1 MAKPKTSEII
11 VGLDIGTTKIACIA
25 GEVTEDGVDIIGIG
39 TAPSKG
45 LRRGY
50 VVNIDATVASIQQAV
65 DEAEN
70 MAGCEITTVY
80 AAISGAHVRG
90 LNSHGIVAVKDKE
103 VREADI
109 ARVIDAAKA
118 VAIPMDREVLHVLPQ
133 QYVVDDQDGIRDP
146 LGMAGVRLEAKVH
159 IVTTAVASAQN
170 VIKCANRCNLQVAD
184 IVLESLASSQAVL
197 EDDEKEL
204 GVALIDIGGGTCD
217 VMVYADGAIVH
228 TSVLPLGGGHIT
240 NDIATVLRTPLD
252 SAEKIKRKY
261 GCAWRGHVDDSEMME
276 VPSVGGRGPR
286 VIPRMGLVEVIE
298 PRVEEIFEH
307 VKKELMR
314 YRVLRRPRR
323 RARAHRRSDRDG
335 RRDRDRRARAQPAHA
350 ARRADEDRRPRRC
363 GPLARVLDGRRPG
376 HVRCRSEQRGEG
388 PVARPRRPARA
399 VQARVRPARRDVLS
413 RRARRT
419 PLVTGDRRSA
429 DRGRARAARHRCP
442 APGCGP

>member
-1 MAKPKTSEII
+1 MAKLKSSEII
-11 VGLDIGTTKIACIA
+11 VGLDIGTTKIACIV

-39 TAPSKG
+39 SAPSKG

-50 VVNIDATVASIQQAV
+50 VVNIDATVSSIQQAV

-90 LNSHGIVAVKDKE
+90 LNSNGIVAVKDKE
-103 VREADI
+103 VRDADI
-109 ARVIDAAKA
+109 ARVIDQAKA

-204 GVALIDIGGGTCD
+204 GVAVIDLGGGTCD
-217 VMVYADGAIVH
+217 IMVYADGAIVH
-228 TSVLPLGGGHIT
+228 TSVLPLGGGHVT

-252 SAEKIKRKY
+252 SAERMKKKY
-261 GCAWRGHVDDSEMME
+261 GCAWRGLVNANDKME

-286 VIPRMGLVEVIE
+286 VIPRMELVEVIE
-298 PRVEEIFEH
+298 PRIEEIFEH

-314 YRVLRRPRR
+314 TGFY
-323 RARAHRRSDRDG
+323 DG
-335 RRDRDRRARAQPAHA
+335 LA
-350 ARRADEDRRPRRC
+350 AGLVITGGATAME
-363 GPLARVLDGRRPG
+363 GVTEIAEQVLDLPVRRGSPTRIGGLVDVVRSPAYSTGVGLVMFGAAQGKMIQLPSRFDDRPG
-376 HVRCRSEQRGEG
+376 MFK
-388 PVARPRRPARA
+388 RA
-399 VQARVRPARRDVLS
+399 WS
-413 RRARRT
+413 RLAEMF
-419 PLVTGDRRSA
+419 
-429 DRGRARAARHRCP
+429 
-442 APGCGP
+442 

>member
-25 GEVTEDGVDIIGIG
+25 GEVTDDGVDIIGIC

-45 LRRGY
+45 LRRGA
-50 VVNIDATVASIQQAV
+50 VVNIDATVMSIQQAV

-80 AAISGAHVRG
+80 AAISGASVRG

-103 VREADI
+103 VRESDI

-118 VAIPMDREVLHVLPQ
+118 VAIPMDREVMHVLPQ

-159 IVTTAVASAQN
+159 IVTTALASAQN
-170 VIKCANRCNLQVAD
+170 VIKCANRCNLQVSD

-197 EDDEKEL
+197 EEDEKEL
-204 GVALIDIGGGTCD
+204 GVALVDIGGGTCD
-217 VMVYADGAIVH
+217 IMVYSDGAIVH
-228 TSVLPLGGGHIT
+228 TSVLPLGGGHVT

-261 GCAWRGHVDDSEMME
+261 GCAWRGSVEDGETME

-286 VIPRMGLVEVIE
+286 LIPRMQLAAVIE
-298 PRVEEIFEH
+298 PRIEEIFEH

-314 YRVLRRPRR
+314 CGFYDGLAAGLVLTGGATAMDGITEVAEQVLGLPTRRGMPTKIGGLVDVVRSPAYSTGVGLVMFGASQG
-323 RARAHRRSDRDG
+323 RADSP
-335 RRDRDRRARAQPAHA
+335 RDRDEA
-350 ARRADEDRRPRRC
+350 
-363 GPLARVLDGRRPG
+363 RPG
-376 HVRCRSEQRGEG
+376 MFK
-388 PVARPRRPARA
+388 RA
-399 VQARVRPARRDVLS
+399 WS
-413 RRARRT
+413 RLAEIF
-419 PLVTGDRRSA
+419 
-429 DRGRARAARHRCP
+429 
-442 APGCGP
+442 

>member
-1 MAKPKTSEII
+1 MAKAKTSEII

-25 GEVTEDGVDIIGIG
+25 GEVTEDGIDIIGIG

-103 VREADI
+103 VRESDI
-109 ARVIDAAKA
+109 GRVIEAAKA

-184 IVLESLASSQAVL
+184 IVLELLASALAVL

-204 GVALIDIGGGTCD
+204 GVATQPLLSGPH
-217 VMVYADGAIVH
+217 DGPAAGAALPVFAI
-228 TSVLPLGGGHIT
+228 SL
-240 NDIATVLRTPLD
+240 
-252 SAEKIKRKY
+252 
-261 GCAWRGHVDDSEMME
+261 
-276 VPSVGGRGPR
+276 
-286 VIPRMGLVEVIE
+286 
-298 PRVEEIFEH
+298 
-307 VKKELMR
+307 
-314 YRVLRRPRR
+314 
-323 RARAHRRSDRDG
+323 
-335 RRDRDRRARAQPAHA
+335 
-350 ARRADEDRRPRRC
+350 
-363 GPLARVLDGRRPG
+363 
-376 HVRCRSEQRGEG
+376 
-388 PVARPRRPARA
+388 
-399 VQARVRPARRDVLS
+399 
-413 RRARRT
+413 
-419 PLVTGDRRSA
+419 
-429 DRGRARAARHRCP
+429 
-442 APGCGP
+442 

>member
-1 MAKPKTSEII
+1 MAKPKSNEII

-50 VVNIDATVASIQQAV
+50 VVNIDATVSSIQQAV

-70 MAGCEITTVY
+70 MAGCEISSVY

-103 VREADI
+103 VRESDI
-109 ARVIDAAKA
+109 ARVIEQAKA

-159 IVTTAVASAQN
+159 MVTTAVASAQN

-184 IVLESLASSQAVL
+184 IVLESLASAQAVL

-217 VMVYADGAIVH
+217 VMVYCDGAIVH

-261 GCAWRGHVDDSEMME
+261 GCAWRGHVDDSETME

-286 VIPRMGLVEVIE
+286 VLPRMQLVEVIE

-314 YRVLRRPRR
+314 SGYYDSLGGGIVLTGGATAMDGVCDVAENTLGLPTRRGVPTKIGGLVDVV
-323 RARAHRRSDRDG
+323 RSPAYATGVGLVMFGADHG
-335 RRDRDRRARAQPAHA
+335 TRAQLPS
-350 ARRADEDRRPRRC
+350 RDTD
-363 GPLARVLDGRRPG
+363 RPG
-376 HVRCRSEQRGEG
+376 LFK
-388 PVARPRRPARA
+388 RA
-399 VQARVRPARRDVLS
+399 W
-413 RRARRT
+413 
-419 PLVTGDRRSA
+419 
-429 DRGRARAARHRCP
+429 GRLAEMF
-442 APGCGP
+442 

>member
-1 MAKPKTSEII
+1 MAKPKNSEII

-50 VVNIDATVASIQQAV
+50 VVNIDATVSSIQQAV

-70 MAGCEITTVY
+70 MAGCEISTVY

-103 VREADI
+103 VRDADI

-184 IVLESLASSQAVL
+184 IVLESLASAQAVL
-197 EDDEKEL
+197 EEDEKEL

-217 VMVYADGAIVH
+217 LMVYCDGAIVH

-252 SAEKIKRKY
+252 SAEKIKKKY
-261 GCAWRGHVDDSEMME
+261 GCAWRGHVEDSDQME

-286 VIPRMGLVEVIE
+286 VLQRMKLVEVIE

-314 YRVLRRPRR
+314 CGYYDSLAAGVVLTGGATAMDGVCEVADNVLGLPTRRPPTR
-323 RARAHRRSDRDG
+323 RA
-335 RRDRDRRARAQPAHA
+335 
-350 ARRADEDRRPRRC
+350 
-363 GPLARVLDGRRPG
+363 
-376 HVRCRSEQRGEG
+376 
-388 PVARPRRPARA
+388 
-399 VQARVRPARRDVLS
+399 
-413 RRARRT
+413 
-419 PLVTGDRRSA
+419 SA
-429 DRGRARAARHRCP
+429 S
-442 APGCGP
+442 

>member
-1 MAKPKTSEII
+1 MSKSKSTEII

-25 GEVTEDGVDIIGIG
+25 GEVTEDGIDIIGIG

-45 LRRGY
+45 MRRGN

-70 MAGCEITTVY
+70 MAGCEISTVY
-80 AAISGAHVRG
+80 AAISGPHVRG

-109 ARVIDAAKA
+109 ARVIEAAKA

-159 IVTTAVASAQN
+159 IVTAPVASAQN
-170 VIKCANRCNLQVAD
+170 VVKCANRCNLQVAD
-184 IVLESLASSQAVL
+184 IVLESYSSSLAVL

-204 GVALIDIGGGTCD
+204 GVALVDIGGGTCD
-217 VMVYADGAIVH
+217 LMVYSDGAIVH
-228 TSVLPLGGGHIT
+228 TAVLPLGGGHVT

-252 SAEKIKRKY
+252 AAEKIKRKY
-261 GCAWRGHVDDSEMME
+261 GCAWRGHIDDNETME

-286 VIPRMGLVEVIE
+286 VLPRLKLVEVIE

-314 YRVLRRPRR
+314 CGYF
-323 RARAHRRSDRDG
+323 DG
-335 RRDRDRRARAQPAHA
+335 LA
-350 ARRADEDRRPRRC
+350 A
-363 GPLARVLDGRRPG
+363 GIV
-376 HVRCRSEQRGEG
+376 
-388 PVARPRRPARA
+388 
-399 VQARVRPARRDVLS
+399 
-413 RRARRT
+413 
-419 PLVTGDRRSA
+419 VTGGATAMDGVTEIAEQIVGLPTRRGAPTRIGGLVDVVRSPAYATGVGLVMFGA
-429 DRGRARAARHRCP
+429 DRGHEVKQPARGANDDRGGLFRRAWGRLAEIF
-442 APGCGP
+442 

>member
-1 MAKPKTSEII
+1 MSKSKSTEII

-25 GEVTEDGVDIIGIG
+25 GEVTEDGIDIIGIG

-45 LRRGY
+45 MRRGN

-70 MAGCEITTVY
+70 MAGCEISTVY
-80 AAISGAHVRG
+80 AAISGPHVRG

-109 ARVIDAAKA
+109 ARVIEAAKA

-159 IVTTAVASAQN
+159 IVTAPVASAQN
-170 VIKCANRCNLQVAD
+170 VVKCANRCNLQVAD
-184 IVLESLASSQAVL
+184 IVLESYSSSLAVL

-204 GVALIDIGGGTCD
+204 GVALVDIGGGTCD
-217 VMVYADGAIVH
+217 LMVYSDGAIVH
-228 TSVLPLGGGHIT
+228 TAVLPLGGGHVT

-252 SAEKIKRKY
+252 AAEKIKRKY
-261 GCAWRGHVDDSEMME
+261 GCAWRGHIDDNETME

-286 VIPRMGLVEVIE
+286 VLPRLKLVEVIE

-314 YRVLRRPRR
+314 CGYF
-323 RARAHRRSDRDG
+323 DG
-335 RRDRDRRARAQPAHA
+335 LA
-350 ARRADEDRRPRRC
+350 A
-363 GPLARVLDGRRPG
+363 GIV
-376 HVRCRSEQRGEG
+376 
-388 PVARPRRPARA
+388 
-399 VQARVRPARRDVLS
+399 
-413 RRARRT
+413 
-419 PLVTGDRRSA
+419 VTGGATAMDGVTEIAELIVGLPTRRGAPTRIGGLVDVVRSPAYSTGVGLVMFGA
-429 DRGRARAARHRCP
+429 DRGHDIKPPARGGNDDRGGLFRRAWGRLAEIF
-442 APGCGP
+442 